1 MKDAQWVNDRQHLEE
16 IQRQLGVNEVIM
28 HDDSGSIS
36 EGLQTNFFAEI
47 DGVLLTAPDDCVLSG
62 TVRKVVL
69 EVSKA
74 NGIPV
79 KLECPNMGDINR
91 WGSCFIFSTSRLDAG
106 LIFLQSLYVVCDA
119 CIVQNFCQHIRITYP
134 STILYHFLKSPVPD
148 FDFFFAKV
156 KPIHALTSPNFGERR
171 FEKGAGLAHRL
182 EETWCDMGSIWFHG
196 VTGSLFLCR
205 LHTSSTLHWTML
217 DSMPL

>member
-1 MKDAQWVNDRQHLEE
+1 MKDCQWVNDRQHLEE

-28 HDDSGSIS
+28 HDDSGRIS

-91 WGSCFIFSTSRLDAG
+91 WGSCFICSTSRLDAG
-106 LIFLQSLYVVCDA
+106 LIFLQFLIIFVCCMRCMYRPEFLPTYQD
-119 CIVQNFCQHIRITYP
+119 ISGSHMSHIP
-134 STILYHFLKSPVPD
+134 LP
-148 FDFFFAKV
+148 
-156 KPIHALTSPNFGERR
+156 
-171 FEKGAGLAHRL
+171 
-182 EETWCDMGSIWFHG
+182 
-196 VTGSLFLCR
+196 
-205 LHTSSTLHWTML
+205 SSTLQSQTL
-217 DSMPL
+217 TFSSLR